1 MPEQLSPALRAV
13 SDAVL
18 AVAAAQQSVEDV
30 LQQLVHRARELAG
43 ARYAAL
49 GVPDG
54 AERSGDEGSARGS
67 GFARFLVSGMSDEL
81 IAAMGPL
88 PRQHGLLGVMLSG
101 GRESYRTPD
110 IHTHPRFRGWW
121 PPPHPDM
128 RSFLGVP
135 IVGPEGVIGAF
146 YLTSKEGA
154 DEFSLGDQELI
165 ELLAAHAAIAITNA
179 RLYEQSRELSILSER
194 NRLAL
199 ELHDAVSQK
208 LFSLVL
214 TAEAAATV
222 MGRDASAALA
232 HVARLQ
238 ELAREALDELRSLI
252 LELRPPELERDGL
265 CGALRK
271 HVELLRRLHK
281 VDIELAV
288 DDAVALGGGGDREV
302 LRIAQEAL
310 ANAVRHAG
318 ARHVGVR
325 LAAADGSLVLEVS
338 DDGTGFEPADPELR
352 SRRLGLTSME
362 ERAARLGGR
371 LEIRSSPGTG
381 TTVRLEAAA

>member
-1 MPEQLSPALRAV
+1 MPDGLSPALRAV

-49 GVPDG
+49 GIPDG
-54 AERSGDEGSARGS
+54 ES
-67 GFARFLVSGMSDEL
+67 GFSRFLVSGMSDEL

-88 PRQHGLLGVMLSG
+88 PRRHGMLGVMLE
-101 GRESYRTPD
+101 GRESFASAD

-121 PPPHPDM
+121 PRGHPDM

-135 IVGPEGVIGAF
+135 ILAPEGVIGAF
-146 YLTSKEGA
+146 YLTEREDGG
-154 DEFSLGDQELI
+154 EFSAADQELI

-179 RLYEQSRELSILSER
+179 RLYEESRELSMLSER

-214 TAEAAATV
+214 TAESAGTVLGAGDAGAAGV
-222 MGRDASAALA
+222 
-232 HVARLQ
+232 HVTRLG
-238 ELAREALDELRSLI
+238 ELAREALEELRSLI

-271 HVELLRRLHK
+271 HVEVLRRLHK
-281 VDIELAV
+281 VEIALEV
-288 DDAVALGGGGDREV
+288 DDGVALGAGADREV

-318 ARHVGVR
+318 AQRLRVR
-325 LAAADGSLVLEVS
+325 LVRAGEAVVLEVS
-338 DDGTGFEPADPELR
+338 DDGAGFEPSDPEVR

-371 LEIRSSPGTG
+371 LEIRSAPGAG

>member
-1 MPEQLSPALRAV
+1 MAERLQPALKAV

-18 AVAAAQQSVEDV
+18 AVASQRSVEEV
-30 LQQLVHRARELAG
+30 LQRLVDGARELAG

-49 GVPDG
+49 GIPDG
-54 AERSGDEGSARGS
+54 DG
-67 GFARFLVSGMSDEL
+67 GFSRFLVSGMDDDL

-88 PRQHGLLGVMLSG
+88 PRTHGLLGAML
-101 GRESYRTPD
+101 ETDAAHRTGD
-110 IHTHPRFRGWW
+110 IHGHPRFRGWW
-121 PPPHPDM
+121 PPEHPDM

-146 YLTSKEGA
+146 YLTEKEGA
-154 DEFSLGDQELI
+154 AAFDDADQEVI
-165 ELLAAHAAIAITNA
+165 ELLGAHAAIAITNA
-179 RLYEQSRELSILSER
+179 RLYERSRELSIVSER

-214 TAEAAATV
+214 TAEAAGTLLD
-222 MGRDASAALA
+222 RDTDAARA
-232 HVARLQ
+232 QVERLQ
-238 ELAREALDELRSLI
+238 QLAREALDELRSLI
-252 LELRPPELERDGL
+252 FELRPPDLERDGL

-271 HVELLRRLHK
+271 HVDVLRGLHEGIAI
-281 VDIELAV
+281 DL
-288 DDAVALGGGGDREV
+288 DAEADVTAGAARDREV

-310 ANAVRHAG
+310 QNAVRHA
-318 ARHVGVR
+318 AASRITVR
-325 LAAADGSLVLEVS
+325 LARGDRGHLVLEVE
-338 DDGTGFEPADPELR
+338 DDGIGFAPGAPEVR

-371 LEIRSSPGTG
+371 LAISAAPGAG
-381 TTVRLEAAA
+381 TTVRLEADGA